1 MITYPD
7 TSQYTMDQFCHY
19 PVFFECPRLEKE
31 QKKRI
36 ENYFQIRRKS
46 GGGDCGSIQTVN
58 DQVYSIAF
66 KDHAAQQRVLQQ
78 SEHVLEFPDG
88 PLVLVVRGSLEPPS
102 SSPVTTSPTNQLVGP
117 KLSATTPAQQPSQQP
132 ILAPNLPQS
141 SAEYELQLDTY
152 LLRYL
157 MDSPRAERELQE
169 DLTSV
174 ACTAQL
180 YPEEGRALVRRLQQT
195 GAVADKQ
202 WQAEVDQIFDQVKE
216 RYSCHFE
223 LDPHKIKVLLL
234 PCSSHKAIG
243 EVMVYSMV
251 GLAIVVGESSQVHA
265 RLREVEDLC
274 LQRQGSSVVKKKM
287 TRRLGEA
294 KLRLLWKEIDQSL
307 GGDVPGVKAMRGDGG
322 QLVLEG
328 SVEEIVKAGD
338 WLTEKNNLVLQRNV
352 SDFSP
357 HLLVFLSKAHK
368 GPGVLC
374 DFLGIDGEVELE
386 VGNIE
391 LRIFALSSDK
401 LDETEIALR
410 GKFMEVKVDVPDCP
424 DVPTELKLKLESKAI
439 QMNQGN
445 CRPMVRFVS
454 GGIVHLIGHTEEVE
468 ELNEIINQFILGQA
482 SSELHLPS
490 PELAHCLPQLLD
502 DCDLSEVTF
511 HPEAITPHHTVVKVK
526 GPSGRVDEVVTK
538 VHRLLA
544 STCQD
549 EVLEDCN
556 EDFGFMSAA
565 SAPDAA
571 RGATAGASRARVQIE
586 FVEGFIET
594 QQVDALVCP
603 MMNCDP
609 FSTRVGNTLR
619 GVVGPGLCA
628 SFHRKAKEEMFPGDA
643 VLVEDLPRLPTNS
656 VFFLNLHPWDN
667 SQDGTSVAIL
677 RQGFGSILASCD
689 DRGIGSI
696 AVPVVGTGAV
706 LRFPYNVA
714 ASVLLKE
721 VHAFEATCTSRNPF
735 LVRFII
741 HPSDKESGKAFQS
754 AQGASEPRDAVP
766 DQELLTRRIVVLGKT
781 GAGKSS
787 LSNTIFGEYMF
798 PTNSSANAGTGDC
811 RAESR
816 SVNGRR
822 VTMIDTPG
830 FFDPDRSDQDLKRE
844 IVKCVTECSPGPHA
858 FLIVLKVD
866 KFTVQEKE
874 VIAKI
879 SQVFSEEAF
888 KFATVV
894 FTHGDQLDEQKT
906 IQEFVNQNESLRDLV
921 RKCGGRCHVIDSK
934 HWNGSQENYR
944 SNAFQVTKLLNSIEK
959 MVMKNKGSCYTNEML
974 QVVEREIQQAEAHIR
989 DSCDNMTPEE
999 IRKEA
1004 KKVVFKRFLITLAG
1018 TATGAVLGA
1027 FLGVAAMVG
1036 VVIMAVRQ
1044 TTAIGIQG
1052 AVGGGMIGAV
1062 TAGTVLAASTA
1073 VIATAG
1079 AVAGGAIGYNAIEA
1093 AETPGEAAEMAAKA
1107 VFCKA
1112 KDALE
1117 RAMGTMKQ

>member
-1 MITYPD
+1 
-7 TSQYTMDQFCHY
+7 MDELYQY
-19 PVFFECPRLEKE
+19 PVYFECPGLNEEK
-31 QKKRI
+31 KNKI
-36 ENYFQIRRKS
+36 EMYFSIRRKS
-46 GGGDCGSIQTVN
+46 GGGQCGPLKKAD
-58 DQVYSIAF
+58 DQVYNIAF
-66 KDHAAQQRVLQQ
+66 KDKTAQQSVLQR
-78 SEHVLEFPDG
+78 SVHVLDCKDG
-88 PLVLVVRGSLEPPS
+88 RLVLTVRAS
-102 SSPVTTSPTNQLVGP
+102 SSPVTPPTTARPVR
-117 KLSATTPAQQPSQQP
+117 PAQGFTNPSQRP
-132 ILAPNLPQS
+132 FAASTPPS
-141 SAEYELQLDTY
+141 SGAENELQLDKY
-152 LLRYL
+152 LPSYL
-157 MDSPRAERELQE
+157 VERRGTETELQE
-169 DLTSV
+169 
-174 ACTAQL
+174 
-180 YPEEGRALVRRLQQT
+180 E
-195 GAVADKQ
+195 
-202 WQAEVDQIFDQVKE
+202 
-216 RYSCHFE
+216 
-223 LDPHKIKVLLL
+223 
-234 PCSSHKAIG
+234 
-243 EVMVYSMV
+243 
-251 GLAIVVGESSQVHA
+251 
-265 RLREVEDLC
+265 
-274 LQRQGSSVVKKKM
+274 
-287 TRRLGEA
+287 
-294 KLRLLWKEIDQSL
+294 
-307 GGDVPGVKAMRGDGG
+307 
-322 QLVLEG
+322 
-328 SVEEIVKAGD
+328 
-338 WLTEKNNLVLQRNV
+338 LTEKENSVLQWKV
-352 SDFSP
+352 SDISP
-357 HLLVFLSKAHK
+357 HLLAFLSKAHE

-374 DFLGIDGEVELE
+374 DFLGFDGKVEIEL
-386 VGNIE
+386 GKTE

-401 LDETEIALR
+401 LDEMEKALL

-424 DVPTELKLKLESKAI
+424 DVPTELKLKLESKAN
-439 QMNQGN
+439 QMIEGN
-445 CRPMVRFVS
+445 CRPMVRFIS
-454 GGIVHLIGHTEEVE
+454 GGTVHLVGHTKEVE
-468 ELNEIINQFILGQA
+468 ELNEIIIQFILGQS
-482 SSELHLPS
+482 SSELHLPF
-490 PELAHCLPQLLD
+490 PELAHCLPQVLD

-511 HPEAITPHHTVVKVK
+511 HPESITPHHTVVKVK
-526 GPSGRVDEVVTK
+526 GPSSRVDEVVTK
-538 VHRLLA
+538 VRCLLA
-544 STCQD
+544 SICQD
-549 EVLEDCN
+549 EPLEDCN

-619 GVVGPGLCA
+619 GVVGRGLRA

-667 SQDGTSVAIL
+667 SQDGTAVEIL

-721 VHAFEATCTSRNPF
+721 VHAFEAIRTSRNPF

-754 AQGASEPRDAVP
+754 AQGAFEPRDAVP

-787 LSNTIFGEYMF
+787 LSNTIFGEDVF
-798 PTNSSANAGTGDC
+798 TTNNSANAGTGDC

-888 KFATVV
+888 KFASVV

-906 IQEFVNQNESLRDLV
+906 IQEFVNQNEGLRDLV

-944 SNAFQVTKLLNSIEK
+944 SNAFQVTELLDSVEK
-959 MVMKNKGSCYTNEML
+959 MVMENKGSCYTNEML
-974 QVVEREIQQAEAHIR
+974 QVRRREQ
-989 DSCDNMTPEE
+989 C
-999 IRKEA
+999 
-1004 KKVVFKRFLITLAG
+1004 
-1018 TATGAVLGA
+1018 
-1027 FLGVAAMVG
+1027 
-1036 VVIMAVRQ
+1036 
-1044 TTAIGIQG
+1044 
-1052 AVGGGMIGAV
+1052 
-1062 TAGTVLAASTA
+1062 
-1073 VIATAG
+1073 
-1079 AVAGGAIGYNAIEA
+1079 
-1093 AETPGEAAEMAAKA
+1093 
-1107 VFCKA
+1107 
-1112 KDALE
+1112 
-1117 RAMGTMKQ
+1117 